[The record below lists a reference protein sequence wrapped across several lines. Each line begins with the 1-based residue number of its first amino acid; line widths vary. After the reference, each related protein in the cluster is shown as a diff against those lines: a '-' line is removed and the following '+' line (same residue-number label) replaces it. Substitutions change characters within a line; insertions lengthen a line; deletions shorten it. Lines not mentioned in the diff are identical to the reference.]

1 MPTPAPMAQT
11 ARALVPLKE
20 RKTHLDEGLDLAAL
34 GELLRTH
41 ALGHL
46 EGVALDAGD
55 DGVGVWPLL
64 GALIELLDDDDLL
77 SRLAALEDD
86 RDLADSRLRFLDMDI
101 FVESRVKRTL
111 PGL

>member
-1 MPTPAPMAQT
+1 MRVVDNLDVQSARCPRQSPSLRLLVLWAP
-11 ARALVPLKE
+11 PGE
-20 RKTHLDEGLDLAAL
+20 KTHLDEGLDLAAL

-64 GALIELLDDDDLL
+64 GALVELLDDDDLV

-86 RDLADSRLRFLDMDI
+86 RDLAEAECVHLAT
-101 FVESRVKRTL
+101 RT
-111 PGL
+111 